1 MNNLILHHVYFQKHL
16 IHFTLIESK
25 LVNEKFEEWQK
36 HS

>member
-16 IHFTLIESK
+16 THFTPIESK
-25 LVNEKFEEWQK
+25 LVNENFEEWQK